1 MARSLSRRYPVRTV
15 CVLLAVARSSV
26 LYEGRPKRDLEAVR
40 RMVLA
45 NRMTFPT
52 CGFRLMHQLL
62 RRQRVA
68 CTRSEVRTV
77 YNELGIMGKRAA
89 PRARTTDSRHEH
101 PRYPNLVRE
110 LQAERPDQI
119 WVADTL
125 EMRVGRRRAFL
136 ALVEDV
142 YTRRVMGLAVS
153 HTNDALLTVAA
164 LQKALRLG
172 KPEIHHS
179 DQGGTYASEL
189 YTTRLTAI
197 AISMAA
203 VGRAWEN
210 GYAERLNRT
219 FRHEEIVRSEYD
231 SLSQAHAS
239 ITAYAKL
246 YNERRLHMSLRY
258 RTPMEVYLAF
268 LQDQRTGS

>member
-40 RMVLA
+40 RMVLT
-45 NRMTFPT
+45 NRVTFPT
-52 CGFRLMHQLL
+52 CGFKLMYQIL

-68 CTRSEVRTV
+68 CTRSEVRKV
-77 YNELGIMGKRAA
+77 YKELGIMGKRPA
-89 PRARTTDSRHEH
+89 PRASTTDSRHEH

-110 LQAERPDQI
+110 LQAERPNQV

-142 YTRRVMGLAVS
+142 YTRRVMGFAVS
-153 HTNDALLTVAA
+153 HTNDALLTLEA

-179 DQGGTYASEL
+179 DQGRTYASEL
-189 YTTRLTAI
+189 YTARLAGIT
-197 AISMAA
+197 ISMAA

-219 FRHEEIVRSEYD
+219 FREEEIVRSEYD

-239 ITAYAKL
+239 IAAYAKL
-246 YNERRLHMSLRY
+246 YNEQRLHMSLGY
-258 RTPMEVYLAF
+258 QTPKEVYLAF
-268 LQDQRTGS
+268 GRDQEEGS